1 MNVSLKVLLSGSF
14 AVMNKVTEA
23 NWLHKNMFLLKL
35 KGAQERK
42 SNKKERREGRRK
54 GELQGRGRKVIS
66 RNQNI
71 IQLSCSIWFHYILPQ
86 SPLFN

>member
-1 MNVSLKVLLSGSF
+1 MNLFSLQVLLSGSF
-14 AVMNKVTEA
+14 VVINKVTET
-23 NWLHKNMFLLKL
+23 NWLHKNMFLPKL

-66 RNQNI
+66 RNQK
-71 IQLSCSIWFHYILPQ
+71 YYKT
-86 SPLFN
+86 